1 MPLFIHRHLLVI
13 AILFAGAG
21 FLNDSLAD
29 SNEDESLA
37 VVPKQVSQIN
47 VHVSDVWEQYQLK
60 PSSEATDGE
69 WCRRLFLD
77 VLGRIPTVKEVREFV
92 SDRSSDKRAKL
103 VDRLL
108 HDEEYVEDFAR
119 NWTTQWT
126 NLLLGRTGGTD
137 DDDLANRAGMQK
149 YLRDSFAREKRYDR
163 MVYELIT
170 AEGDT
175 APGSEEFNGAVN
187 FLVNKLEEN
196 AAQATAKTSQLF
208 LGMQVQCTQC
218 HNHPFNEWKQNQF
231 WEMNAFFRQTRA
243 LRRFQDGTND
253 IRFVKLINQ
262 DFGGEGATPED
273 AEIYYEQ
280 RNGLLKSAYPV
291 FVDGAKVENHSGY
304 VSDVVRRDE
313 LAKMVLQSDY
323 LSIAAV
329 NRMWGHFLGYGF
341 TKPVDDMGPHNP
353 PSHAGLLDFLATE
366 FRKSE
371 YDLKELMKWI
381 VLSRPYSLSSRTNST
396 NVTDDPQLGESPKFS
411 KFYLRQMRAE
421 ELYESMLVATRA
433 HETRGSYEEQEQLKA
448 RWLRQFNIA
457 FGTDEGDDTTTFNG
471 SIPQV
476 LMMFNG
482 EMMKNATKAGSGSF
496 LSRIASNDKVKPAK
510 KIEYLYQAALARRPT
525 QNELRVANKLL
536 AFRAADYQNKGK
548 SSGKRRERK
557 GAMATQPTTA
567 ALQDIWWVLLNS
579 NEFIMNH

>member
-1 MPLFIHRHLLVI
+1 MSLSKQTKLFVMALLVSSGVFFQSV
-13 AILFAGAG
+13 AAQQA
-21 FLNDSLAD
+21 
-29 SNEDESLA
+29 DESLA
-37 VVPKQVSQIN
+37 VTPPQVAQIDSQI
-47 VHVSDVWEQYQLK
+47 VEVWDQFQLT
-60 PSSEATDGE
+60 PSNEATDGE

-77 VLGRIPTVKEVREFV
+77 LIGRIPTVSEVRSFV
-92 SDRSSDKRAKL
+92 ADRSPDKRAAL

-119 NWTTQWT
+119 NWTTHWT

-137 DDDLANRAGMQK
+137 DGDLANRAGMQK

-163 MVYELIT
+163 LVYELIT

-175 APGSEEFNGAVN
+175 VPGSEEFNGAVN
-187 FLVNKLEEN
+187 FLVNKLDEN

-243 LRRFQDGTND
+243 LRRFEEGTND
-253 IRFVKLINQ
+253 IRFAKLINQ
-262 DFGGEGATPED
+262 DFGGEGATPEN

-291 FVDGAKVENHSGY
+291 FVDGAKIDSQSGF
-304 VSDVVRRDE
+304 VSDVNRRGE
-313 LAKMVLQSDY
+313 LAKMVLKSEY
-323 LSIAAV
+323 LSLAAV

-341 TKPVDDMGPHNP
+341 TKPVDDMGPHNDA
-353 PSHAGLLDFLATE
+353 SHPQLLAYLAAE
-366 FRKSE
+366 FRNSE
-371 YDLKELMKWI
+371 YDLKSLIKWI
-381 VLSRPYSLSSRTNST
+381 VLSRPYALSSRSNSS
-396 NVTDDPQLGESPKFS
+396 NVSDDPQLGVPPKFS

-421 ELYESMLVATRA
+421 ELYESLLVATRA
-433 HETRGSYEEQEQLKA
+433 HETRGSYEEQEALKA

-482 EMMKNATKAGSGSF
+482 DMIKKATSSGTGSF
-496 LSRIASNDKVKPAK
+496 LSKIAANEKVKPAK
-510 KIEYLYQAALARRPT
+510 KVEYLYMAALARKPT

-536 AFRAADYQNKGK
+536 AFRASDYQNKDKKG
-548 SSGKRRERK
+548 GNRRRPRMSK
-557 GAMATQPTTA
+557 GGVEPTTA